1 MLSLSSVVTLTDHII
16 GAISMLGFTDGET
29 SERDGHYG
37 LIGELNAPGIRRAV
51 WPKFAAAALLL
62 VGGSLGLVSVVGPHA
77 AVTGAAFP
85 ATTMLKAA
93 KSEDDTAADPA
104 CTTKP
109 FGQCAGMNF
118 SQPKDVRDA
127 FNFSAPVS
135 SLACCPDGMQCVTF
149 GPVWGMCMP
158 AWVAPKPKAAAALLS
173 MMQQTALPY
182 SATEPATELA
192 STQAADPPNAEPCAT
207 KPYGQCS
214 GMNFTKVDETGS
226 KLAIA
231 DGAGPE
237 LTTCCPTNT
246 NCVSFG
252 PAWGSARTRLQP
264 ASFVPHKRMLHPSMN
279 PRDLTEENIPNLLVA
294 VCMPAWGAAPAPKK

>member
-1 MLSLSSVVTLTDHII
+1 MRTAHGD
-16 GAISMLGFTDGET
+16 ISMLGFTDGEP

-37 LIGELNAPGIRRAV
+37 LIGEVNTPGIRRAV

-77 AVTGAAFP
+77 AVTGAALP
-85 ATTMLKAA
+85 STTVLKAM
-93 KSEDDTAADPA
+93 KDDGDAAAAPA
-104 CTTKP
+104 CATKP

-135 SLACCPDGMQCVTF
+135 SLACCPDGMECVTF

-173 MMQQTALPY
+173 MMQTALPNL
-182 SATEPATELA
+182 ATEPATELA
-192 STQAADPPNAEPCAT
+192 STKAADPPDAEPCAT

-214 GMNFTKVDETGS
+214 GMNFTKVDEAGS
-226 KLAIA
+226 KLAVA
-231 DGAGPE
+231 AGAGAE

-252 PAWGSARTRLQP
+252 PAWG
-264 ASFVPHKRMLHPSMN
+264 M
-279 PRDLTEENIPNLLVA
+279 
-294 VCMPAWGAAPAPKK
+294 CMPAWGAAPAPKK